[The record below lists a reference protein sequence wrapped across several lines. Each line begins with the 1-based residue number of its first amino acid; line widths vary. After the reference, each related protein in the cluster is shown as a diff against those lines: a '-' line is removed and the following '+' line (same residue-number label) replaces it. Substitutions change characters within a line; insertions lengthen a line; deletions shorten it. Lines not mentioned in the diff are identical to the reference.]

1 MLENDKALRV
11 YEFSYLL
18 VPSIPE
24 EALEKKVDS
33 MKEKILAQGG
43 ELVSEEAPKFITLA
57 YEMSRTISNKKTP
70 FINAYF
76 GWMKFETTPEVGE
89 SLTAMFERDEEIVRF
104 LAIKTV
110 RENTLAPKK
119 FTEKGNSRKKEQVST
134 DSVEVPVET
143 VNEEAPV
150 AQEEVS
156 VEETLPTVEE

>member
-24 EALEKKVDS
+24 EALEKKVES
-33 MKEKILAQGG
+33 MKEKIFAQGG
-43 ELVSEEAPKFITLA
+43 ELILEEAPKFITLA

-89 SLTAMFERDEEIVRF
+89 SLTAMFERDEEIIRF
-104 LAIKTV
+104 LSIKTV

-119 FTEKGNSRKKEQVST
+119 FTEKGNSRKKEQT
-134 DSVEVPVET
+134 SVDQTAEVLVET
-143 VNEEAPV
+143 VEETPS
-150 AQEEVS
+150 QEEVL